1 MKRPFKVT
9 IDVVAYSQED
19 AQAKVD
25 LLLQL
30 GAFIKDF
37 NINHLAGSIVK
48 SFVISKVEELSLET
62 DYFNRK

>member
-37 NINHLAGSIVK
+37 NINNLAGSIVK
-48 SFVISKVEELSLET
+48 SFVISKVEEFTEKKKL
-62 DYFNRK
+62 N

>member
-37 NINHLAGSIVK
+37 NINNLAGSILK
-48 SFVISKVEELSLET
+48 SFVISKVEELTEKKKL
-62 DYFNRK
+62 N